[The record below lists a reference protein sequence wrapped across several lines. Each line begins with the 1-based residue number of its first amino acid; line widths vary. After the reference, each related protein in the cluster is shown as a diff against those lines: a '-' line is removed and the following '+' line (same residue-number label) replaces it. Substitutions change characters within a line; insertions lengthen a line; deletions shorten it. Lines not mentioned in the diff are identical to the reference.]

1 MGTAQ
6 PLPHMGLGQMRSTK
20 GGKSRGYHT
29 IHGATMGRG
38 REKRSRYMEATIV
51 WEEQGCRTPLGG
63 GASGQGFRV
72 NVSLCG
78 SLQGGVDDEVTLSA
92 YITIALLE
100 IPLPITV
107 RTCNPSSQT

>member
-1 MGTAQ
+1 
-6 PLPHMGLGQMRSTK
+6 
-20 GGKSRGYHT
+20 
-29 IHGATMGRG
+29 
-38 REKRSRYMEATIV
+38 MEATIV

-107 RTCNPSSQT
+107 RTHTHKVPFMSSPGSAASPLPHSLYPAES